1 MCGRR
6 RSSRSEPMP
15 APPPI
20 MGRNPDLTK
29 VSQLPT
35 KKELL
40 EEDDI
45 TSVEYGTSKKAGSQ
59 AKAAGAKQLRIKL
72 NTGTTTNT
80 ANTGGVQG
88 GAV

>member
-6 RSSRSEPMP
+6 RSRSEPMP

-29 VSQLPT
+29 VSQLPN
-35 KKELL
+35 KKELVD
-40 EEDDI
+40 EEDI

-72 NTGTTTNT
+72 NTGTPANT

-88 GAV
+88 GTQ